1 MSVLCAHRGASGN
14 FPENTMSAFNGAR
27 SIGVKW
33 IETDISLTSDNQL
46 IIFHD
51 NKLGRTARGEKKISN
66 LEFQDLKNLDIGIW
80 KGKEF
85 KGERIVS
92 LNQLLLWQEKHKI
105 SINYEIKF
113 QGLDKVR
120 VTSLI
125 AQEIKSADPNKI
137 IISSFSE
144 DILKQS
150 IHNLPNFEHALI
162 AERLPGSWK
171 KKSLEL
177 NIQAWHLNA
186 KNITKK
192 MINDIHSVGLKV
204 RVYTVNDKTIFE
216 KMTVWG
222 VDMIMSDYP
231 ESFYIG

>member
-14 FPENTMSAFNGAR
+14 FPENTMSAFNEAR
-27 SIGVKW
+27 NIGMKW

-51 NKLGRTARGEKKISN
+51 DKLGRTTQGVKKISE
-66 LEFQDLKNLDIGIW
+66 LVFQDLKDLDVGIW

-85 KGERIVS
+85 EGERIVS
-92 LNQLLLWQEKHKI
+92 LNQLLLWQEKYQI
-105 SINYEIKF
+105 SINYEIKH
-113 QGLDKVR
+113 QGLDEVR

-125 AQEIKSADPNKI
+125 AQEIKSADAKKI

-144 DILKQS
+144 EILEKS

-162 AERLPGSWK
+162 SERLPEAWE
-171 KKSLEL
+171 KKSMEL

-186 KNITKK
+186 KNITEKI
-192 MINDIHSVGLKV
+192 INDIHSVGLKV

-216 KMTVWG
+216 RMTLWG

-231 ESFYIG
+231 EDFFTG

>member
-14 FPENTMSAFNGAR
+14 FPENTMSAFNEAR

-105 SINYEIKF
+105 SINYEIIVPYV
-113 QGLDKVR
+113 L
-120 VTSLI
+120 
-125 AQEIKSADPNKI
+125 
-137 IISSFSE
+137 SFSRPFF
-144 DILKQS
+144 LS
-150 IHNLPNFEHALI
+150 TVSYRRSSNS
-162 AERLPGSWK
+162 R
-171 KKSLEL
+171 
-177 NIQAWHLNA
+177 
-186 KNITKK
+186 TKLA
-192 MINDIHSVGLKV
+192 G
-204 RVYTVNDKTIFE
+204 FQE
-216 KMTVWG
+216 K
-222 VDMIMSDYP
+222 
-231 ESFYIG
+231 FR